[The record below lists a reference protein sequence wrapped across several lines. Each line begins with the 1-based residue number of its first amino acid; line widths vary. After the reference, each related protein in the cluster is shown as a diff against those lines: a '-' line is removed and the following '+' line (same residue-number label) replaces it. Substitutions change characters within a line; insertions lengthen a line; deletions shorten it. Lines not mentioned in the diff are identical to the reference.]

1 VIDNKY
7 NQNPAEENLRWAQKQ
22 EKPMK
27 LTDKQKELFKQK
39 ETHEISEEQ
48 VTKPITEVKLVPNE
62 KEINEAEYNT
72 YELHIW
78 GSENGLQELSDLI
91 ENLQNKQEKAQAS
104 LVMKAVGVT
113 PENDDDDVWWS
124 TCRVMENSLI
134 IYEYLKCP
142 FMTKRISRVIHEL
155 KNTDEIDPGAGN
167 CLDEGRFL
175 LMTNSGL
182 PHHQWGRP
190 Y

>member
-1 VIDNKY
+1 MIDNNKY

-27 LTDKQKELFKQK
+27 LIDKLKELFKQK
-39 ETHEISEEQ
+39 ETHEISEEK

-62 KEINEAEYNT
+62 KEINEAEYDT
-72 YELHIW
+72 YELHLW

-124 TCRVMENSLI
+124 TCGVMEGDGYDALI

-142 FMTKRISRVIHEL
+142 FTTKRISRVIHEL
-155 KNTDEIDPGAGN
+155 KNTDEIDPGIGWE
-167 CLDEGRFL
+167 LFR
-175 LMTNSGL
+175 
-182 PHHQWGRP
+182 
-190 Y
+190 